1 MHELGITENLVA
13 IAVEY
18 AEGLP
23 VKQVTLE
30 IGQLSAVMPEAIRF
44 CFDVCCRGTVLEG
57 ATLEI
62 IEVPGWAR
70 CRHCG
75 TEMPLNQPFGI
86 CDRCGSVE
94 LAIIQGEE
102 LKIKEMEVDELCV

>member
-1 MHELGITENLVA
+1 MHELGITENIVA

-18 AEGLP
+18 ANGLT

-30 IGQLSAVMPEAIRF
+30 IGQLSAVMPDAIRF
-44 CFDVCCRGTVLEG
+44 CFDVCCRDTLLAG

-62 IEVPGWAR
+62 IEVPGLGR

-75 TEMPLNQPFGI
+75 TEMSLTQLWGI

-94 LAIIQGEE
+94 LEIIQGEE
-102 LKIKEMEVDELCV
+102 LKIKEMEVEELCA

>member
-23 VKQVTLE
+23 VKQITLE

-44 CFDVCCRGTVLEG
+44 CFDVCCRGTLLEG

-62 IEVPGWAR
+62 IEVPGLAR

-75 TEMPLNQPFGI
+75 TEMSLTQPFGI

-94 LAIIQGEE
+94 LSIIQGEE
-102 LKIKEMEVDELCV
+102 LKITEMEVDELCA

>member
-1 MHELGITENLVA
+1 MHELGITENIVA

-18 AEGLP
+18 AAGLP
-23 VKQVTLE
+23 VINLTLE

-44 CFDVCCRGTVLEG
+44 CFDVCSQGTVLEG

-62 IEVPGWAR
+62 IEVPGLGR
-70 CRHCG
+70 CRQCG
-75 TEMPLNQPFGI
+75 TEISLAQPWGI

-94 LAIIQGEE
+94 LEIIQGEE
-102 LKIKEMEVDELCV
+102 LKIKEMEVADRCA

>member
-1 MHELGITENLVA
+1 MHELGITENIVA

-18 AEGLP
+18 AEGLT

-30 IGQLSAVMPEAIRF
+30 IGQLSAVMPDAIRF
-44 CFDVCCRGTVLEG
+44 CFDVCCRDTVLAG

-62 IEVPGWAR
+62 IEVPGLAR

-75 TEMPLNQPFGI
+75 TEMPLTQLWGI

-94 LAIIQGEE
+94 LEIIQGEE
-102 LKIKEMEVDELCV
+102 LKIKEMEVEELCA

>member
-1 MHELGITENLVA
+1 MHELGITENIVA
-13 IAVEY
+13 IALEY

-44 CFDVCCRGTVLEG
+44 CFDVCCRNTVLEG
-57 ATLEI
+57 AILEI
-62 IEVPGWAR
+62 IEVPGLGR
-70 CRHCG
+70 CRHCP
-75 TEMPLNQPFGI
+75 TEMSLTQPFGI

-94 LAIIQGEE
+94 LEIIQGKE
-102 LKIKEMEVDELCV
+102 LKIKEMEVEELCV

>member
-1 MHELGITENLVA
+1 MHELGITENIVA

-18 AEGLP
+18 AAGLT

-30 IGQLSAVMPEAIRF
+30 IGQLSAVMPDAIRF
-44 CFDVCCRGTVLEG
+44 CFDVCCRDTVLAG

-62 IEVPGWAR
+62 IEVPGLAR

-75 TEMPLNQPFGI
+75 TEMPLTQLWGI

-94 LAIIQGEE
+94 LEIIQGEE
-102 LKIKEMEVDELCV
+102 LKIKEMEVEELCA

>member
-1 MHELGITENLVA
+1 MHELGITENIVA

-18 AEGLP
+18 AAGLP
-23 VKQVTLE
+23 VTNLTLE

-44 CFDVCCRGTVLEG
+44 CFDVCSQGTVLEG

-62 IEVPGWAR
+62 IEVPGLGR
-70 CRHCG
+70 CRQCG
-75 TEMPLNQPFGI
+75 TEISLAQPWGL

-94 LAIIQGEE
+94 LEIIQGEE
-102 LKIKEMEVDELCV
+102 LKIKEMEVADRCA

>member
-1 MHELGITENLVA
+1 MHELGITENIVA

-18 AEGLP
+18 AAGLP
-23 VKQVTLE
+23 VINLTLE

-44 CFDVCCRGTVLEG
+44 CFDVCSQGTVLEG

-62 IEVPGWAR
+62 IEVPGLGR
-70 CRHCG
+70 CRQCG
-75 TEMPLNQPFGI
+75 TETSLAQPWGI

-94 LAIIQGEE
+94 LEIIQGEE
-102 LKIKEMEVDELCV
+102 LKIKEMEVADRCA